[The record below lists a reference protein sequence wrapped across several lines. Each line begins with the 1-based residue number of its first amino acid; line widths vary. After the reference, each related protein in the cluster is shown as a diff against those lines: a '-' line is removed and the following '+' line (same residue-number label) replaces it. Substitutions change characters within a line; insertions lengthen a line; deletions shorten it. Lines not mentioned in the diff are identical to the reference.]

1 MLKRFILTEKEK
13 ALPLRKKLKAE
24 GNLTGKVTHTQKHT
38 HTHTRLWINHLNKL
52 IQRLKTKIVKSTKI
66 Q

>member
-1 MLKRFILTEKEK
+1 MLKSFLLIEKEK
-13 ALPLRKKLKAE
+13 ALPLCKKLKAE
-24 GNLTGKVTHTQKHT
+24 GNLTGKGI

>member
-24 GNLTGKVTHTQKHT
+24 GNLTGKVTHTQTHT
-38 HTHTRLWINHLNKL
+38 HTHTAVDQPPK
-52 IQRLKTKIVKSTKI
+52 
-66 Q
+66 